1 MFGRVAPHQKRS
13 MIAALQRRGHVVAM
27 TGDGVNDVLAL
38 KDADIGV
45 AMGSGSAASRATAQ
59 LVLLDSSFA
68 ALPSAVAEGR
78 RVIANIERTG
88 NLFLTKTVYAMLL
101 ALAVGVARVPFPFL
115 PRHLTLISALTI
127 GVPGFFLALAPSDR
141 PARPGFISR
150 ILRFAVPAGFLAAA
164 GTFTAYA
171 LARGPFGTTL
181 VVAQTT
187 ATVVLFAMGLV
198 ILAAIASPLT
208 ALRAWLVAAMGA
220 AFLAVLA
227 IPALREFF
235 ALALPPMIVWLVIG
249 VIAAV
254 LAPLIW
260 WLIRRSREEQAPLD
274 RAGLRSA
281 LGLEAA
287 PGPEPRWGWLVV
299 PTRTRT
305 PGLLAWGRTR
315 LDPTSPRGLPL
326 TMSVAAAAI
335 AVWIFAGLTQDV
347 LGHDDT
353 VLSDPRLT
361 SLVVAHRVGWVT
373 ALMQTLTWLGSNA
386 VLVPAVVIVGGLFLL
401 RRRDWRP
408 MALLAAALGGA
419 VALYDIV
426 KPLVG
431 RPRPPSSI
439 WIGHYAGPA
448 FPSGHATA
456 AVALYAAL
464 ALVLSMGASYG
475 RRALVWSGAAL
486 VALVVGASRVYL
498 GAHWLT
504 DVLGGYALG
513 AAWVAFLVT
522 IALIRRSR
530 APGSTGDS
538 ADQAAPGA
546 TGSSG
551 KREAA

>member
-1 MFGRVAPHQKRS
+1 
-13 MIAALQRRGHVVAM
+13 
-27 TGDGVNDVLAL
+27 
-38 KDADIGV
+38 
-45 AMGSGSAASRATAQ
+45 
-59 LVLLDSSFA
+59 
-68 ALPSAVAEGR
+68 
-78 RVIANIERTG
+78 
-88 NLFLTKTVYAMLL
+88 
-101 ALAVGVARVPFPFL
+101 
-115 PRHLTLISALTI
+115 
-127 GVPGFFLALAPSDR
+127 
-141 PARPGFISR
+141 
-150 ILRFAVPAGFLAAA
+150 
-164 GTFTAYA
+164 
-171 LARGPFGTTL
+171 
-181 VVAQTT
+181 
-187 ATVVLFAMGLV
+187 
-198 ILAAIASPLT
+198 
-208 ALRAWLVAAMGA
+208 
-220 AFLAVLA
+220 
-227 IPALREFF
+227 
-235 ALALPPMIVWLVIG
+235 
-249 VIAAV
+249 
-254 LAPLIW
+254 
-260 WLIRRSREEQAPLD
+260 
-274 RAGLRSA
+274 
-281 LGLEAA
+281 
-287 PGPEPRWGWLVV
+287 
-299 PTRTRT
+299 
-305 PGLLAWGRTR
+305 
-315 LDPTSPRGLPL
+315 
-326 TMSVAAAAI
+326 
-335 AVWIFAGLTQDV
+335 
-347 LGHDDT
+347 
-353 VLSDPRLT
+353 LT

-373 ALMQTLTWLGSNA
+373 ALMQTLTSLGSNA

-419 VALYDIV
+419 VALYDVV